1 MWVGEHPCG
10 DNRARVV
17 TGGPGSGKSAVLG
30 RLVSLADPLLRA
42 SLADT
47 DVAGAPASAGPA
59 VNAISIAVHARAR
72 TVDEVATELAR
83 ALNLG
88 ESGAAGLLA
97 ALRQAPQSG
106 RAAAVVDA
114 VDEASDPYRLIVELL
129 EPLASGAD
137 RTGIRLVVG
146 ARRGGGGGLL
156 RLFGSSAVVLDL
168 DDPAYLDPHDIEEY
182 VQRILMAEQDPQA
195 ATRYRAQ
202 PELASAVARAV
213 AARAGPSFLVAQ
225 LTGLALIRSN
235 ETVNTA
241 GPSWAEGFPATVGAA
256 MERYLRDVQP
266 GGRWLRDLLMALA
279 WSEGDGLDDPQTW
292 AAAATALGTADYT
305 DHDVAHLLLDT
316 PAVDLLHRSERGDRI
331 AFRLFHEALG
341 EHLREQS
348 GRRQQAPSTQRRFTG
363 VLIARVPPPPG
374 GGPDWSQ
381 ADHYTRMY
389 LPVHAASG
397 GVLDALLDDAGFLAT
412 AEPARLLDSLPS
424 AATDRGRRVARTKAP
439 VLQARSSVQRYGG
452 YRLPAEAGRNRPA
465 AARPSGLSPER
476 ARHGRR
482 SGVRDSPLPR

>member
-106 RAAAVVDA
+106 CAAAVVDA

-146 ARRGGGGGLL
+146 ARRGGGGLL